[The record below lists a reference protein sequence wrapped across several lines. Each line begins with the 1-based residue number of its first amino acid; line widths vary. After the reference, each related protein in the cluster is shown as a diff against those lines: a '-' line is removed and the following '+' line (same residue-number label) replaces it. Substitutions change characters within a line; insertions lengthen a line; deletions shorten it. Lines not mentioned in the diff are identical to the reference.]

1 MRSKKAV
8 MTAAQ
13 KTEAELRGAISTM
26 IEIASAPGNPKP
38 VESLKVLRT
47 MERARQAFERQVG
60 M

>member
-1 MRSKKAV
+1 MRSKKAA

-38 VESLKVLRT
+38 MESLAVLRT
-47 MERARQAFERQVG
+47 MERARKAFERQASV
-60 M
+60 